1 MKRNNQLKPKY
12 ALRKNNLFFSGRHID
27 KNYVSFI
34 FLAFSKKRHSL
45 IVVLVERGKRSILS
59 CNKIIMRNLYNTN
72 LMPTAKKYY
81 ETKLRLFENETLE

>member
-1 MKRNNQLKPKY
+1 MKRNNQLKAKY
-12 ALRKNNLFFSGRHID
+12 ALRKIICFSGRHID

-34 FLAFSKKRHSL
+34 FLAFRKKGSL

-72 LMPTAKKYY
+72 LMPTAKSI
-81 ETKLRLFENETLE
+81 TK

>member
-1 MKRNNQLKPKY
+1 MKRNNQLKAKY
-12 ALRKNNLFFSGRHID
+12 ALRKIIFFSGRHID

-34 FLAFSKKRHSL
+34 FLAFRKKGSL

-72 LMPTAKKYY
+72 LMPTAKSI
-81 ETKLRLFENETLE
+81 TK